1 MITRR
6 YDQNGYKLK
15 AMTEYELPFV
25 SFDLDPANFDGKSQ
39 TYDVTNSSE
48 GMFIEL
54 FILMEERLN
63 ITATLHN
70 RKDQEWGGV
79 ILQPNGTST
88 TTGMFKSL
96 QTGFAEMIVARY
108 F

>member
-39 TYDVTNSSE
+39 TYDVTHFTK
-48 GMFIEL
+48 GMYYDILRVMQEHLKFTGKL
-54 FILMEERLN
+54 F
-63 ITATLHN
+63 
-70 RKDQEWGGV
+70 
-79 ILQPNGTST
+79 
-88 TTGMFKSL
+88 
-96 QTGFAEMIVARY
+96 
-108 F
+108 